1 MSNFNPKKYLIKNII
16 YTTLIILLAIFSTY
30 NIYYKFQDEIGK
42 DKYKNWKDIEGI
54 HEKSGDRMSITNVTP
69 VTDSVGLSS
78 KAYSLN
84 IKNNLTVPVLFKIKI
99 VDDLDRV
106 VADNCQNELLS
117 KDFIRIS
124 IKNGKE
130 DNQIYNLNEL
140 KDGILLDDEMKALED
155 RELTIRIWVNRD
167 SNIPLNTNLHYHGII
182 QVLESNNTVAI
193 NK

>member
-1 MSNFNPKKYLIKNII
+1 MSNFNPKKYLIKSII

-30 NIYYKFQDEIGK
+30 NIYYKFQDDRDVNYNSESFVVTF
-42 DKYKNWKDIEGI
+42 

>member
-16 YTTLIILLAIFSTY
+16 YTTLIILLAVFSTY
-30 NIYYKFQDEIGK
+30 NIYYKFQDDRDVNYNSESFVVTF
-42 DKYKNWKDIEGI
+42 
-54 HEKSGDRMSITNVTP
+54 HEKSGDKMSITNVTP

-78 KAYSLN
+78 KAYSLS
-84 IKNNLTVPVLFKIKI
+84 IKNNLTVPVPFKIKI
-99 VDDLDRV
+99 VDDLDKV
-106 VADNCQNELLS
+106 AADNCQNELLS
-117 KDFIRIS
+117 KEFIRIS

-140 KDGILLDDEMKALED
+140 EDGILLDDEMKALED

-167 SNIPLNTNLHYHGII
+167 SNIPMNTNLHYHGII
-182 QVLESNNTVAI
+182 QVLENNNTVAI

>member
-16 YTTLIILLAIFSTY
+16 YTTLIILLAVFSTY
-30 NIYYKFQDEIGK
+30 NIYYKFQDDRDVNYNSESFVVTF
-42 DKYKNWKDIEGI
+42 
-54 HEKSGDRMSITNVTP
+54 HEKSGDKMGITNVTP

-78 KAYSLN
+78 KAYSLS
-84 IKNNLTVPVLFKIKI
+84 IKNNLTVPVPFKIKI
-99 VDDLDRV
+99 VDDLDKV
-106 VADNCQNELLS
+106 AADNCQNALLS
-117 KDFIRIS
+117 KEFIRIS

-140 KDGILLDDEMKALED
+140 EDGILLDDEIKALED

-167 SNIPLNTNLHYHGII
+167 SNIPMNTNLHYHGII
-182 QVLESNNTVAI
+182 QVLENNNTVAI

>member
-30 NIYYKFQDEIGK
+30 NIYYKFQDDRDVNYNSESFVVTF
-42 DKYKNWKDIEGI
+42 

-84 IKNNLTVPVLFKIKI
+84 IKNNLTVPVSFKIKI

>member
-30 NIYYKFQDEIGK
+30 NIYYKFQDDRDVNYNSESFVVTF
-42 DKYKNWKDIEGI
+42 

-117 KDFIRIS
+117 KAFIRIS

>member
-30 NIYYKFQDEIGK
+30 NIYYKFQDDRDVNYNSESFVVTF
-42 DKYKNWKDIEGI
+42 

-99 VDDLDRV
+99 Y
-106 VADNCQNELLS
+106 
-117 KDFIRIS
+117 K
-124 IKNGKE
+124 
-130 DNQIYNLNEL
+130 
-140 KDGILLDDEMKALED
+140 
-155 RELTIRIWVNRD
+155 LTIINLQIWRM
-167 SNIPLNTNLHYHGII
+167 
-182 QVLESNNTVAI
+182 
-193 NK
+193 

>member
-30 NIYYKFQDEIGK
+30 NIYYKFQDDRDVNYNSESFVVTF
-42 DKYKNWKDIEGI
+42 

>member
-30 NIYYKFQDEIGK
+30 NIYYKFQDDRDVNYNSESFVVTF
-42 DKYKNWKDIEGI
+42 

-167 SNIPLNTNLHYHGII
+167 SNILLNTNLHYHGII

>member
-1 MSNFNPKKYLIKNII
+1 MSNFKPKKYLIKNII

-30 NIYYKFQDEIGK
+30 NIYYKFQDDRDVNYNSESFVVTF
-42 DKYKNWKDIEGI
+42 

>member
-1 MSNFNPKKYLIKNII
+1 MSKKKKKKYLIKNII

-30 NIYYKFQDEIGK
+30 NIYYKFQDDRDVNYNSESFVVTF
-42 DKYKNWKDIEGI
+42 

>member
-30 NIYYKFQDEIGK
+30 NIYYKFQDDRDVNYNSESFVVTF
-42 DKYKNWKDIEGI
+42 

-140 KDGILLDDEMKALED
+140 KDGILLDDEMKALEN

>member
-30 NIYYKFQDEIGK
+30 NIYYKFQDDRDVNYNSESFVVTF
-42 DKYKNWKDIEGI
+42 

-69 VTDSVGLSS
+69 VADSVGLSS

>member
-16 YTTLIILLAIFSTY
+16 YTTLIILLAIFSTC
-30 NIYYKFQDEIGK
+30 NIYYKFQDDRDVNYNSESFVVTF
-42 DKYKNWKDIEGI
+42 